1 MYIFYLVTEKR
12 MTEITETIYVNDKTM
27 KWLKSEGRDLLIN
40 IADDIANDIISEGY
54 FDIQIIL
61 ENEGKCT
68 NDNSICDNDCPKKV
82 IIPKGKIQYIIDWK
96 GFEEAH
102 QILDFLEY
110 VCKQEKIQKILNKET
125 ILKKGLLSLMGIK
138 HKKDKKDTFLIANCG
153 EGVDIKKY
161 LADDEIPIIKKTR
174 KK

>member
-1 MYIFYLVTEKR
+1 
-12 MTEITETIYVNDKTM
+12 MTEIIETIYVNPKTM
-27 KWLKSEGRDLLIN
+27 KWLKDEGRDLLIN
-40 IADDIANDIISEGY
+40 IADDMADDIISEGY

-61 ENEGKCT
+61 EHEGKCT
-68 NDNSICDNDCPKKV
+68 NDNSICNNDCPKRVLILKD
-82 IIPKGKIQYIIDWK
+82 KIQYIIDWK

-102 QILDFLEY
+102 QILDLLEF
-110 VCKQEKIQKILNKET
+110 VCKKEGMPKILNKET
-125 ILKKGLLSLMGIK
+125 ILKKGLLTLMGIK

-161 LADDEIPIIKKTR
+161 LTDDEIPIVKKGR